1 MKKNRND
8 SIFWGIL
15 LLIIGTLFLLD
26 NLGYNLNIWHIFR
39 TYWPLILIFIGIK
52 NILYHMGNKK

>member
-1 MKKNRND
+1 MKKSRND

-26 NLGYNLNIWHIFR
+26 NLGYDLNIWYIFR

-52 NILYHMGNKK
+52 NIIYHMGNKK